1 MVNMLLQRLGGV
13 ATIIISFA
21 GLALISHLDPPTSV
35 QIIMAFIGSI
45 VCLIG
50 IVFLFAE
57 GLIWTKEGRG
67 KDSSKVI

>member
-1 MVNMLLQRLGGV
+1 MLLQRLGGV

-21 GLALISHLDPPTSV
+21 GLALISHLEPPTFV
-35 QIIMAFIGSI
+35 QIIMAFIVSI
-45 VCLIG
+45 ACLIG

-67 KDSSKVI
+67 KGSSQVI